1 MDVNSEN
8 AYELLEGIVGKKME
22 EKLSRKDLYQ
32 ELWKGRDLEL
42 TSLWQRSIFLMSFL
56 VIAFTAYCG
65 LWVVFFSKED
75 SSIHELL
82 LMNLGFV
89 CISVFGLVASV
100 LWIMMSKG
108 SKYWYEKYEGS
119 ISRII
124 EDRELDSD
132 ELANTDRQTES
143 NNGDSVLLMNTIF
156 TEYPRYYPRH
166 GYLENIALNRNQ
178 VNSCLLSTKAG
189 AFSVSKVNIGIGI
202 VTGWLWLLLITL
214 HIFFLWFLWNS
225 SNVVNELTS
234 SYINFSGVTF
244 FEMFSPDGQAAV
256 SLLVGVLPR
265 WSLWIGVI
273 IPGLFL
279 IGFIVMC
286 WCGLFSSSESKILIR
301 RNLKNKL
308 RYYFQNM
315 KETTTTSKSEESKQ
329 VADDQ
334 KTVEDNLFKES
345 LNQASKLFCTNEDRK
360 RKAPGSELNC
370 YSKYPLFHHEERDK
384 KLVNLAEYP
393 KHKAVLNKL
402 NYRELCY
409 LDTLFNR
416 ILNEPDNVKKGLQ
429 KIKDSGPTIGTT

>member
-1 MDVNSEN
+1 
-8 AYELLEGIVGKKME
+8 ME

-32 ELWKGRDLEL
+32 ELWRGRDLEL
-42 TSLWQRSIFLMSFL
+42 TSLWQRSIFLLSFL

-65 LWVVFFSKED
+65 LWVVLFSQED

-82 LMNLGFV
+82 LMDLGFV

-124 EDRELDSD
+124 EDRELNSN
-132 ELANTDRQTES
+132 ELANNDRQTES
-143 NNGDSVLLMNTIF
+143 NNGDPVLLMNTVF

-214 HIFFLWFLWNS
+214 HIFFLWFLCNS
-225 SNVVNELTS
+225 SNAVNELTS
-234 SYINFSGVTF
+234 SYINFSGITF
-244 FEMFSPDGQAAV
+244 FEMVSPDGQAAV

-265 WSLWIGVI
+265 WSLWIGFI

-286 WCGLFSSSESKILIR
+286 WYGLFSSSESKILIR
-301 RNLKNKL
+301 RNIKKKLK
-308 RYYFQNM
+308 YYFLKKRESLTNA
-315 KETTTTSKSEESKQ
+315 KSEESKHE
-329 VADDQ
+329 VADQ
-334 KTVEDNLFKES
+334 KSIEDDLFRKF
-345 LNQASKLFCTNEDRK
+345 LNHASGLFCLNEDGK
-360 RKAPGSELNC
+360 RKVSNSEVNS
-370 YSKYPLFHHEERDK
+370 YSHYPLFNHEEREK

-393 KHKAVLNKL
+393 KYKAVLYKL

-409 LDTLFNR
+409 LDTLLNR
-416 ILNEPDNVKKGLQ
+416 ILYEPDRVKREILGCL
-429 KIKDSGPTIGTT
+429 